1 MIKRLKKTQIRLL
14 KWASGLTINQD
25 EGGQEELENA
35 NGMVGE
41 DDEELEDE
49 DDQGL
54 GSDEE
59 EVIRV
64 DMECQEMT
72 ERGFNNEEGC
82 ISGIVNS
89 SEFTA

>member
-25 EGGQEELENA
+25 EGGQVELENA

-82 ISGIVNS
+82 IPGIVNS